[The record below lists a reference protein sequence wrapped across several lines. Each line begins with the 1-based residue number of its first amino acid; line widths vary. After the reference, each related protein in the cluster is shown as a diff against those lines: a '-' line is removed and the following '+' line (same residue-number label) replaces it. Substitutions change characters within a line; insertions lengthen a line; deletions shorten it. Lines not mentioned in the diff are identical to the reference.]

1 MIANTPKAP
10 AEEYVLPPLFTRLIA
25 PWLLL
30 SLKQNIR
37 P

>member
-1 MIANTPKAP
+1 MKPNTPKAP
-10 AEEYVLPPLFTRLIA
+10 AEEHLLPPLFARLIA

>member
-1 MIANTPKAP
+1 MIPDTPKAP
-10 AEEYVLPPLFTRLIA
+10 AEEYVLPPLFTRPIA
-25 PWLLL
+25 PGLLL

>member
-1 MIANTPKAP
+1 MKANTPKAP
-10 AEEYVLPPLFTRLIA
+10 AEEYVLPPLFRRPIA

-30 SLKQNIR
+30 SLKQKIR